1 MPLNHGSHEYMAQ
14 NTISFYLYLSELSLS
29 KDHKE
34 SRNEATAVVAVC
46 ISHKGG
52 IKRFSIQVYKGS

>member
-1 MPLNHGSHEYMAQ
+1 MAK